1 MNTLTTGRGTGLVT
15 LPRVNLLPPEIEEQ
29 RRFKKVQTG
38 LGAGVLAAL
47 GVVAAL
53 LLAANGQ
60 VSDAQDQLD
69 TEQARQSSLKAEAA
83 KYNEVPEVYAAVDA
97 GEAEL
102 SQAMAKEIRWSYF
115 LNDLSLNTPGKV
127 WLTQMT
133 ATEQVDTALGAAPV
147 AGAPTTTYGPTG
159 IGTVTFQGRGY
170 THNDVAAWLKSL
182 SGRPGLANP
191 YFTKSAQEPIGEE
204 DSVSF
209 DSQVVVTED
218 LLSGRYTDK
227 AGS

>member
-1 MNTLTTGRGTGLVT
+1 M
-15 LPRVNLLPPEIEEQ
+15 
-29 RRFKKVQTG
+29 
-38 LGAGVLAAL
+38 
-47 GVVAAL
+47 
-53 LLAANGQ
+53 
-60 VSDAQDQLD
+60 
-69 TEQARQSSLKAEAA
+69 
-83 KYNEVPEVYAAVDA
+83 DA

-127 WLTQMT
+127 WLTQIT
-133 ATEQVDTALGAAPV
+133 ATEQVDDRGGRCGAGGRRPP
-147 AGAPTTTYGPTG
+147 AGYGTTG
-159 IGTVTFQGRGY
+159 IGTVTFQGKGY

-182 SGRPGLANP
+182 AGRPGLADP
-191 YFTKSAQEPIGEE
+191 YFTKSAQEQIGSE
-204 DSVSF
+204 DAVTF

>member
-1 MNTLTTGRGTGLVT
+1 MNTLTTGRGTELVT
-15 LPRVNLLPPEIEEQ
+15 LPRVNLLPPEIEEA
-29 RRFKKVQTG
+29 RRFRKVQTG
-38 LGAGVLAAL
+38 LGAGVLAAI
-47 GVVAAL
+47 GAVVVL

-69 TEQARQSSLKAEAA
+69 AEQARETSLQTEVA

-127 WLTQMT
+127 WLTSMT
-133 ATEQVDTALGAAPV
+133 ATEQVDATAVGGAPV
-147 AGAPTTTYGPTG
+147 AGVTSFGTPG
-159 IGTVTFQGRGY
+159 IGTVTFQGKGY
-170 THNDVAAWLKSL
+170 THNDVASWLKA
-182 SGRPGLANP
+182 LASEKGVADA
-191 YFTKSAQEPIGEE
+191 YFTNSAQEQIGTE
-204 DSVSF
+204 DSVTF
-209 DSQVVVTED
+209 KSQAVITED
-218 LLSGRYTDK
+218 LLSGRFTDK

>member
-1 MNTLTTGRGTGLVT
+1 MSTLTTGRGTELVT

-29 RRFKKVQTG
+29 RRFKRVQAG
-38 LGAGVLAAL
+38 LGAGVVMAL
-47 GVVAAL
+47 GAVAVL

-60 VSDAQDQLD
+60 VADAQDQLEA
-69 TEQARQSSLKAEAA
+69 EQAQETSLQAEAA
-83 KYNEVPEVYAAVDA
+83 KYSEIPEVYAAVEA

-102 SQAMAKEIRWSYF
+102 TLAMAKEIRWSYF

-127 WLTQMT
+127 WLTQIT
-133 ATEQVDTALGAAPV
+133 ATEQVDTATVAAAPV
-147 AGAPTTTYGPTG
+147 TGAPTGYGTAG
-159 IGTVTFQGRGY
+159 IGTVTFQGNGY

-182 SGRPGLANP
+182 NGRPGLADP
-191 YFTKSAQEPIGEE
+191 YFTRSAKTAIGDE
-204 DSVSF
+204 DSVEF
-209 DSQVVVTED
+209 DSQVVITEG

>member
-1 MNTLTTGRGTGLVT
+1 MTTLTTGRGTELVT

-29 RRFKKVQTG
+29 RRFRKVQTG

-47 GVVAAL
+47 GAVAVL

-60 VSDAQDQLD
+60 VADAQDQLD
-69 TEQARQSSLKAEAA
+69 TEQARRDVAA
-83 KYNEVPEVYAAVDA
+83 DRGRQVQRGPEVYAAVDA

-127 WLTQMT
+127 WLTQVT
-133 ATEQVDTALGAAPV
+133 ATEQVDAAAVAAAPV
-147 AGAPTTTYGPTG
+147 AGATAGYGTTG
-159 IGTVTFQGRGY
+159 IGTVTFQGKGY

-182 SGRPGLANP
+182 NGRPGLADP
-191 YFTKSAQEPIGEE
+191 YFTEVG
-204 DSVSF
+204 
-209 DSQVVVTED
+209 
-218 LLSGRYTDK
+218 
-227 AGS
+227 AGADRHRGSR

>member
-1 MNTLTTGRGTGLVT
+1 MNTLTTGRGTELVT
-15 LPRVNLLPPEIEEQ
+15 LPRVNLLPPEIEER

-47 GVVAAL
+47 GAVAVL
-53 LLAANGQ
+53 VLAANGQ
-60 VSDAQDQLD
+60 VSDAQDQLA
-69 TEQARQSSLKAEAA
+69 TEQARETSLQAESA
-83 KYNEVPEVYAAVDA
+83 KFNEVPEVYAAVDA

-102 SQAMAKEIRWSYF
+102 SQAMGKEIRWSYF
-115 LNDLSLNTPGKV
+115 LNDLSLSTPGKV

-133 ATEQVDTALGAAPV
+133 VTQQVDGAPVGAAPV
-147 AGAPTTTYGPTG
+147 SGPSNGFGTTG

-170 THNDVAAWLKSL
+170 QHNDVATWLKSL
-182 SGRPGLANP
+182 TGRPGLADP
-191 YFTKSAQEPIGEE
+191 YFTRSVEEPIGAD
-204 DSVSF
+204 DSVTF

>member
-1 MNTLTTGRGTGLVT
+1 MSTLTTGRGTELVT

-29 RRFKKVQTG
+29 RRFKRVQAG
-38 LGAGVLAAL
+38 LGAGVVVAL
-47 GVVAAL
+47 GAVAL
-53 LLAANGQ
+53 LFLAANGQ
-60 VSDAQDQLD
+60 VADAQDQVD
-69 TEQARQSSLKAEAA
+69 AEQARKTTLQTEAA
-83 KYNEVPEVYAAVDA
+83 KYDEVPDVYAAVEA

-102 SQAMAKEIRWSYF
+102 SLAMAKEIRWSYF
-115 LNDLSLNTPGKV
+115 LNDLSLSTPNKV

-133 ATEQVDTALGAAPV
+133 AIEKVDGAAAAAAPV
-147 AGAPTTTYGPTG
+147 TGAATAFGTAG
-159 IGTVTFQGRGY
+159 IGTVTFTGKGS

-182 SGRPGLANP
+182 NGRPGLADP
-191 YFTKSAQEPIGEE
+191 YFTKSAKELIGTE
-204 DSVSF
+204 DAVSF

>member
-1 MNTLTTGRGTGLVT
+1 MNTLTTGRGTELVT

-29 RRFKKVQTG
+29 RRFRKVQTG

-47 GVVAAL
+47 GAVAVL
-53 LLAANGQ
+53 VLAANGQ
-60 VSDAQDQLD
+60 VSDAEDQLA
-69 TEQARQSSLKAEAA
+69 TEQARQTSLQAEAA

-102 SQAMAKEIRWSYF
+102 SQAMAKEVRWSYF
-115 LNDLSLNTPGKV
+115 LNDLSLNTPSKV

-133 ATEQVDTALGAAPV
+133 VAEQVDDAAVGTAPV
-147 AGAPTTTYGPTG
+147 TGTPGGYGTTG
-159 IGTVTFQGRGY
+159 IGTVIFQGKGY
-170 THNDVAAWLKSL
+170 AHNDVAAWLKSL
-182 SGRPGLANP
+182 SGRPGLADP
-191 YFTKSAQEPIGEE
+191 YFTRSAQEPIGT
-204 DSVSF
+204 DGSVTF
-209 DSQVVVTED
+209 DSQVVITED